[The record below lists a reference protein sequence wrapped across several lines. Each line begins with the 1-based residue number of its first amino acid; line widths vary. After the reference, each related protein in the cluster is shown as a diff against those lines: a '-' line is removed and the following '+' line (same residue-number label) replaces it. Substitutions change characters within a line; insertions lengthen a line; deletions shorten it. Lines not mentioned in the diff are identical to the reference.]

1 MIKGRIGLHWVLTK
15 KKKSSTITWELFYFN
30 QQYENKEAIWLQIE
44 FIYKKNALTLLIVL
58 STNFTVTGCT
68 VANVVSW
75 NAKNSHNVVLT
86 NNWAHFL
93 TPLVSA
99 PWTMMTKRSS
109 TRTIHKSCWLPLKT
123 IGSYLKQSMV
133 NVRILTWRRKFLSD
147 CMKQASPFYFLRKL
161 YRKMKALTY
170 SSKPRPH

>member
-1 MIKGRIGLHWVLTK
+1 MKTK
-15 KKKSSTITWELFYFN
+15 KQFDCKLNLYI
-30 QQYENKEAIWLQIE
+30 
-44 FIYKKNALTLLIVL
+44 KKNALTLLIVL

-68 VANVVSW
+68 VANIVSW

-133 NVRILTWRRKFLSD
+133 NVRILTRRRKFLSD